1 MIYCASFL
9 DVIIFLLKPFFRKK
23 TYSPFSMFRSSCGD
37 QLSQLGEQLDQL
49 GEQLGQLQRKQE
61 QEQLTQLQ
69 RKQQEQEQLTQLQR
83 KQEEQQA
90 GLKEQVIKLQPGR
103 VGTLGCL
110 YYSSP

>member
-1 MIYCASFL
+1 MHF
-9 DVIIFLLKPFFRKK
+9 K
-23 TYSPFSMFRSSCGD
+23 MFRSSCGD

-90 GLKEQVIKLQPGR
+90 GLKEQVITAREGAHIGLF
-103 VGTLGCL
+103 
-110 YYSSP
+110 YYTSPQSFGSVSSVFKRFSH